1 MFASASPSDSAE
13 PRHAA
18 VPAYVRARSEIRA
31 RFERAGAA
39 TRLVDCFETGGMRL
53 RLPNSEAGCD
63 AVLINTAGGL
73 TGGDEAR
80 LSCSVG
86 AKARV
91 RITTQSAEK
100 IYRAEQGPAS
110 VTATLSLD
118 DGAQLSW
125 LPQETILFD
134 GSGLARTL
142 SVDMALS
149 ASLLL
154 CEMTVLGRVAR
165 NERMTSGSFRDR
177 WRIRRVGS
185 LIFAEDVWLD
195 GDISVTMQRAAVG
208 SGAAA
213 IATLLYVSPVA
224 ESRLESFRNVLAS
237 ANSNCGASAWNG
249 MLVARFATGDPTDLR
264 RDVAN
269 ALRRLLRAELPR
281 IWAV

>member
-1 MFASASPSDSAE
+1 MFASASPSNPAKS
-13 PRHAA
+13 PPAA

-31 RFERAGAA
+31 RFERAGSA
-39 TRLVDCFETGGMRL
+39 THLVDCFETGGMRL
-53 RLPNSEAGCD
+53 RLPNSETGCD

-80 LSCSVG
+80 LSCAVG

-110 VTATLSLD
+110 VSATLSLD
-118 DGAQLSW
+118 EGAQLSW

-142 SVDMALS
+142 SVDMAQS

-177 WRIRRVGS
+177 WRIRRAGTLV
-185 LIFAEDVWLD
+185 FAEDVRLD
-195 GDISVTMQRAAVG
+195 GDISDTMQRAAIG

-213 IATLLYVSPVA
+213 IATLLYVAPMA
-224 ESRLESFRNVLAS
+224 ESRLESLRNVLAS
-237 ANSNCGASAWNG
+237 AKSNCGASAWNG
-249 MLVARFATGDPTDLR
+249 MLVARFAARDPADLR
-264 RDVAN
+264 GDVAG
-269 ALRRLLRAELPR
+269 ALRRLSRSELPR